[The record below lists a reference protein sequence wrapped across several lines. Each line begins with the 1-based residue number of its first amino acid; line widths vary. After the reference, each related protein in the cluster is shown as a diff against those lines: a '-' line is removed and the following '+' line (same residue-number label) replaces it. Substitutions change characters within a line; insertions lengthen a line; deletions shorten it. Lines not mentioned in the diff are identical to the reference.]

1 MRRLLTT
8 AAISLTVTGAACAQ
22 DIGVAMA
29 QFDNNFL
36 TILRHGIE
44 DGAKEHGLQ
53 LQFEDAQNDL
63 PRQLSQIQNFITSG
77 VDGIVVVAVD
87 SDLIPQ
93 MVKLADEAGIPIVNI
108 NREPPNVANLGGNE
122 AFVGSREVDAG
133 TIQAREACKQV
144 KEKVGDRKAKG
155 VILAGDLFIQAGRVR
170 TETVQDF
177 VKTPECDFV
186 EIVDTQVADWSRSKA
201 SDLVSNWLSAGIQP
215 DVIFA
220 NNDEMAIGA
229 AQALK
234 AAGVAQDAVV
244 VAGIDATPDALM
256 ALKAGDIDLTVFQD
270 AAGQGRK
277 GAEIVARMAEGEAL
291 DERAVYIPFELV
303 TAANADDY
311 LNR

>member
-1 MRRLLTT
+1 MRNYIT
-8 AAISLTVTGAACAQ
+8 AAAIALTAGSAQAQ

-44 DGAKEHGLQ
+44 EGAEQQGLN

-93 MVKLADEAGIPIVNI
+93 MVKLSAAAGIPIVNI
-108 NREPPNVANLGGNE
+108 NREPPNIDKLNPLE

-144 KEKVGDRKAKG
+144 KAKIGEGKKAKG
-155 VILAGDLFIQAGRVR
+155 AILAGDLFIQAGRVR
-170 TETVQDF
+170 TETVQEF

-186 EIVDTQVADWSRSKA
+186 ELVDTQVGDWSRSRA
-201 SDLVSNWLSAGIQP
+201 NDIVSNWLSAGIQP

-234 AAGVAQDAVV
+234 AAGVAPEDVV

-256 ALKAGDIDLTVFQD
+256 ALKSGGIDLTVFQD

-277 GAEIVARMAEGEAL
+277 GAELIARMAKGEKL
-291 DERAVYIPFELV
+291 EEQAVYIPFELV
-303 TAANADDY
+303 TPENVDDY
-311 LNR
+311 LKR

>member
-1 MRRLLTT
+1 MKRLMITT
-8 AAISLTVTGAACAQ
+8 ALSLAATGAQAQ

-36 TILRHGIE
+36 TILRQGIE
-44 DGAKEHGLQ
+44 EGGRAEGVT
-53 LQFEDAQNDL
+53 LQFEDAQNDV
-63 PRQLSQIQNFITSG
+63 PRQLSQIENFISSG
-77 VDGIVVVAVD
+77 VDAIIVVAVD
-87 SDLIPQ
+87 SDAITQ
-93 MVKLADEAGIPIVNI
+93 MDRLAVKAGIPIVNI
-108 NREPPNVANLGGNE
+108 NREPPNVDSLGPLE

-133 TIQAREACKQV
+133 TIQATEACRLV
-144 KEKVGDRKAKG
+144 KEKLGDGSAKG

-177 VKTPECDFV
+177 VKTQACDFV
-186 EIVDTQVADWSRSKA
+186 TIEDMQVADWSRSKA
-201 SDLVSNWLSAGIQP
+201 SDLVSNWLTAGISP

-220 NNDEMAIGA
+220 NNDEMAVGA

-234 AAGVAQDAVV
+234 AAAVDPESVV

-277 GAEIVARMAEGEAL
+277 GLEVAAAMARGEELAERV
-291 DERAVYIPFELV
+291 VYIPFELV
-303 TAANADDY
+303 TPDNADDY
-311 LNR
+311 LSR